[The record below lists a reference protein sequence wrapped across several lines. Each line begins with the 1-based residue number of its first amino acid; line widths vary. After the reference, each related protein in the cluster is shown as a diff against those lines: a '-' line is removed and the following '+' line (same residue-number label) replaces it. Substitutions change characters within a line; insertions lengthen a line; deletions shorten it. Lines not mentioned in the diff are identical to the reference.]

1 MKAKILLF
9 LFILTLYGCGYT
21 SVYKDNSLRQIKFN
35 YEIIQQN
42 GNEEINQNIIS
53 SLEKYYDSSIKEK
66 IEINIQSQFYK
77 LGISNDKEG
86 NTTAYQLTI
95 VSEFDFILKNE
106 NKKIVL
112 EESVNVNKSSDAF
125 GQKSFETRIKKDISK
140 LIVNR
145 FINRLYLIK

>member
-95 VSEFDFILKNE
+95 VSNLILYLKM
-106 NKKIVL
+106 K
-112 EESVNVNKSSDAF
+112 
-125 GQKSFETRIKKDISK
+125 IKK
-140 LIVNR
+140 
-145 FINRLYLIK
+145 

>member
-9 LFILTLYGCGYT
+9 LFIIILYGCGYK
-21 SVYKDNSLRQIKFN
+21 SVYKDNNLKQIKFN
-35 YEIIQQN
+35 YKIIQQN

-53 SLEKYYDSSIKEK
+53 NLEKYYESSLKEK
-66 IEINIQSQFYK
+66 IEINIKSKFYK
-77 LGISNDKEG
+77 SGISNDKEG
-86 NTTAYQLTI
+86 NTTVYQLTV
-95 VSEFDFILKNE
+95 VSEFDFLIKDE

-112 EESVNVNKSSDAF
+112 EESININKSSDAF
-125 GQKSFETRIKKDISK
+125 GQKILETQIKKNISK